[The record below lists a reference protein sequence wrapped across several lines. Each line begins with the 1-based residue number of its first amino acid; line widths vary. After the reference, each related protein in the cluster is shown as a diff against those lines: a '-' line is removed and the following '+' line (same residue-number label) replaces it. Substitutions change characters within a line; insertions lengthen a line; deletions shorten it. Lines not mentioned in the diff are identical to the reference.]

1 MHSKRGYRYLLALLL
16 LVSCVTLSIWAWAK
30 FSMPWQQASR
40 SAPTHVGVVACRC
53 SHVMAMTC
61 SCRLHVESTACPCPL
76 ATTDV
81 VEPTAC
87 PCPTPT
93 QLNLDMTSGARL
105 LIPALGVDAP
115 IEPVGVLSN
124 GALNVPHK
132 NPWTGVGWYRDG
144 PVPGQLG
151 SAVIDGHLDR
161 PRGVPAVFW
170 NLHQLH
176 RGDTVTIVAAQGAAL
191 HFHVLRSQ
199 AYQPDK
205 APLDKIYADTSGR
218 YLNLITCAGAWL
230 PSQHQT
236 AKRLVVYTQMTPP

>member
-1 MHSKRGYRYLLALLL
+1 MHSKRRYRYLFALLFL
-16 LVSCVTLSIWAWAK
+16 ISCITLGILPKAK
-30 FSMPWQQASR
+30 FSIPFQQDNQIATTR
-40 SAPTHVGVVACRC
+40 LGVVACPC
-53 SHVMAMTC
+53 S
-61 SCRLHVESTACPCPL
+61 LHIRA
-76 ATTDV
+76 
-81 VEPTAC
+81 TAC

-93 QLNLDMTSGARL
+93 QPNLDMTSGARL

-124 GALNVPHK
+124 GALNVPQK
-132 NPWTGVGWYRDG
+132 NPWVGVGWYKDG

-176 RGDTVTIVAAQGAAL
+176 RGDTVTIVAPQAEAL
-191 HFHVLRSQ
+191 HFHVLHLQ

-218 YLNLITCAGAWL
+218 YLNLITCAGSWI

-236 AKRLVVYTQMTPP
+236 AKRLVVYTQMVPP